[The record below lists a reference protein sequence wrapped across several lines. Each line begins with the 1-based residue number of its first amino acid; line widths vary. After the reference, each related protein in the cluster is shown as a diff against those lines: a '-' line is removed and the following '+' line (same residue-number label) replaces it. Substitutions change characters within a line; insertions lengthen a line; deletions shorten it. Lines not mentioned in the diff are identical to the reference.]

1 MSKETN
7 DSCDSPKSSSRAK
20 GRGKEALGSGQNW
33 TKNSTQQDFDLG
45 LAMTESIRKED
56 VQRIIYIQNKR

>member
-7 DSCDSPKSSSRAK
+7 DSCDSPKSSSRTK
-20 GRGKEALGSGQNW
+20 SRGKEALGSDQNW
-33 TKNSTQQDFDLG
+33 TKNSTQDFDLG